1 MKRKLASG
9 LMALA
14 MAGCL
19 MIPVSA
25 MYGSVI
31 ADSTIDCRFYTQSG
45 TIDGSGSAEE
55 VIADK
60 DDVMNIY
67 ARTVISDPD
76 DYILAE
82 DDVTKHYVRQAY
94 ADCSVEIDTSDLKYG
109 EYSVSTFAATRYADD
124 TTDNDMD
131 VASEE
136 ILEEARAAADTEV
149 LEGYVHIP
157 LAALGHDAPKTRS
170 AVPRDILLDIY
181 GSHFINAGVGDKVPQ
196 IYVKADGSGC
206 CVIDENK
213 DTGVAKTFYE
223 IDGGTFTKIA

>member
-1 MKRKLASG
+1 MPAWMPCESCCPAIQPYIRSPQRPGRSPVFIEGKEAQRAPSDQEQKNLENLKISATKSCTGDIKEMKRKLASA

-14 MAGCL
+14 MAGSL
-19 MIPVSA
+19 MISISA
-25 MYGSVI
+25 
-31 ADSTIDCRFYTQSG
+31 F
-45 TIDGSGSAEE
+45 AEMRY
-55 VIADK
+55 
-60 DDVMNIY
+60 DDDM
-67 ARTVISDPD
+67 P
-76 DYILAE
+76 
-82 DDVTKHYVRQAY
+82 
-94 ADCSVEIDTSDLKYG
+94 
-109 EYSVSTFAATRYADD
+109 
-124 TTDNDMD
+124 DNDMD
-131 VASEE
+131 AASEE
-136 ILEEARAAADTEV
+136 ICHKARAVADAEV

>member
-1 MKRKLASG
+1 MT
-9 LMALA
+9 MT
-14 MAGCL
+14 CQT
-19 MIPVSA
+19 MIW
-25 MYGSVI
+25 M
-31 ADSTIDCRFYTQSG
+31 
-45 TIDGSGSAEE
+45 
-55 VIADK
+55 
-60 DDVMNIY
+60 
-67 ARTVISDPD
+67 
-76 DYILAE
+76 L
-82 DDVTKHYVRQAY
+82 QAI
-94 ADCSVEIDTSDLKYG
+94 CHK
-109 EYSVSTFAATRYADD
+109 
-124 TTDNDMD
+124 
-131 VASEE
+131 
-136 ILEEARAAADTEV
+136 ARAVADAEV